1 MAEEEVK
8 TLFLSGLPDDIKE
21 REIYNLFRNFEGYES
36 CQLKFSG
43 RGFQIVA
50 FAVFTDQATALKAKE
65 ELNGLKFDPQTGAVL
80 HIELARANSRTKRS
94 RSEDGATVAEKRT
107 RGPLGVVGTFA
118 EPGVGATLHMPGL
131 HPSIFNDMPGFPPPP
146 RVVSTNHWHRTDA
159 LISGGGMMAPPFN
172 GQEGISGHMMG
183 MVPLPP
189 PAPGSN
195 PPCSTLFIANLGPS
209 CTEEELSQL
218 LSRYPGFSK
227 LKYQMKAGQPVAFVE
242 FQDIRCSTQA
252 LSALQ
257 NSKHLPAVD
266 RGGMRVEYAKAKMGQ
281 PRRDRVHP

>member
-1 MAEEEVK
+1 MEQPLDLSVVLPWVCKIECWLLLLWYQWRMTCEVSQESLHVHSLEILRPLDFGTQV
-8 TLFLSGLPDDIKE
+8 TLFSFVLVACEVLVGSLWIYGGL
-21 REIYNLFRNFEGYES
+21 
-36 CQLKFSG
+36 
-43 RGFQIVA
+43 RGC
-50 FAVFTDQATALKAKE
+50 
-65 ELNGLKFDPQTGAVL
+65 
-80 HIELARANSRTKRS
+80 S
-94 RSEDGATVAEKRT
+94 
-107 RGPLGVVGTFA
+107 
-118 EPGVGATLHMPGL
+118 
-131 HPSIFNDMPGFPPPP
+131 
-146 RVVSTNHWHRTDA
+146 
-159 LISGGGMMAPPFN
+159 GGMMAPPFN

-281 PRRDRVHP
+281 PRRDRVHPWAGGIWINHFMDSLLGIEPVSSLQTLTNLQTEITKKPGDTVLYISLNVKPIIVFTSVRLLVVVFSRGLRLPWGLLG